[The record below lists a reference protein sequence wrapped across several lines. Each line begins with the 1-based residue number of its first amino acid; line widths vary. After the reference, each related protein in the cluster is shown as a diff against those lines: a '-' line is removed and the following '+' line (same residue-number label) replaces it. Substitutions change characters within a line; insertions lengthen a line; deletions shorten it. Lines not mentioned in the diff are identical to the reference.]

1 MKNKAE
7 LIDHM
12 ITTTNDEGKDLTA
25 WELGFM
31 ESITEQWISKGFL
44 SDRQSEILE
53 KIYAEKIA

>member
-12 ITTTNDEGKDLTA
+12 ITLTNDEGKDLTA

-31 ESITEQWISKGFL
+31 ETITELWEKKGYL
-44 SDRQSEILE
+44 SDRQQEILE
-53 KIYAEKIA
+53 KIYAEKTA